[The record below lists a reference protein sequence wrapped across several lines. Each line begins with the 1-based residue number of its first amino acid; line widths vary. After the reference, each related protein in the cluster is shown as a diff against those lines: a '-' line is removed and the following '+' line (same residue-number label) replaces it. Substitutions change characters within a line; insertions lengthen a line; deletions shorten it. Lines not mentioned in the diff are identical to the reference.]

1 MFTLTCA
8 KENFKFS
15 AAHFVA
21 HGGAREK
28 LHGHNYRLSVS
39 LRGSSLGADG
49 CVMDFAELK
58 AAVRALCGCVTGGG
72 PALAAR
78 PRARGPLCRAR
89 APLSHAPLPPYP
101 PLPPTPRRELD
112 EKFLCPMAS
121 TTVAATVTATQVEL
135 RVAHDGTFFSLP
147 RGDVLCL
154 PLTNST
160 VEELAVYLTNR
171 LVAALGR
178 ERLLERGVRSIAV
191 SVAETAGQDASFEQD
206 IV

>member
-1 MFTLTCA
+1 MFNLTCA

-21 HGGAREK
+21 HGGTREK

-39 LRGSSLGADG
+39 LRGASLGADG
-49 CVMDFAELK
+49 CVMDFGELK
-58 AAVRALCGCVTGGG
+58 TAVRALCACV
-72 PALAAR
+72 P
-78 PRARGPLCRAR
+78 
-89 APLSHAPLPPYP
+89 P
-101 PLPPTPRRELD
+101 PLPPFHPPATHTRLPLPCAASRAKCPEPPTALARLRRELD

-121 TTVAATVTATQVEL
+121 PTVAVTVTAAQVEL

-178 ERLLERGVRSIAV
+178 DRLLERGVRSVAV
-191 SVAETAGQDASFEQD
+191 SVAETPGQDASYEMVVD
-206 IV
+206 A

>member
-1 MFTLTCA
+1 
-8 KENFKFS
+8 
-15 AAHFVA
+15 
-21 HGGAREK
+21 
-28 LHGHNYRLSVS
+28 
-39 LRGSSLGADG
+39 
-49 CVMDFAELK
+49 
-58 AAVRALCGCVTGGG
+58 
-72 PALAAR
+72 
-78 PRARGPLCRAR
+78 
-89 APLSHAPLPPYP
+89 
-101 PLPPTPRRELD
+101 
-112 EKFLCPMAS
+112 MAS
-121 TTVAATVTATQVEL
+121 TTCLPTVLEKQVEL
-135 RVAHDGTFFSLP
+135 RVVGDGTFFSLP